1 MTTDTPM
8 TLTEPLS
15 APLIAEIE
23 RLRRELAEEKQA
35 YQTLALNGGRQ
46 LAAKQAEIDRLRE
59 QLSMAGDKREEDA
72 AAHMKEVEWWHKI
85 AANVLT
91 MIVTAIQGD
100 VLSPAFGERLSDM
113 LRSELAAHDD
123 GEGDK

>member
-1 MTTDTPM
+1 MTKQDDGGGIKRYTTFV
-8 TLTEPLS
+8 PLG
-15 APLIAEIE
+15 ATGQDVRQVACG
-23 RLRRELAEEKQA
+23 ELVMYADHA
-35 YQTLALNGGRQ
+35 ADR
-46 LAAKQAEIDRLRE
+46 AAKQAEIDRLRE

-113 LRSELAAHDD
+113 LRTELAAHDD